1 MCNISGSNHDTDQ
14 QCMDVVNTV
23 QCWTEE
29 HIRYAMPPLLMLPPY
44 YAFAM
49 HLKMTAQ
56 VHRSRTPTRPL
67 FGGVRSPRRFEL
79 THAHRRQNS
88 PWY

>member
-1 MCNISGSNHDTDQ
+1 MSLRRSPFMCNIRGSNHDTDQ

-56 VHRSRTPTRPL
+56 VHRSRTP
-67 FGGVRSPRRFEL
+67 
-79 THAHRRQNS
+79 HACSLVACAARAGS
-88 PWY
+88 C